1 MKRGIAGVKYSI
13 RENTDPSIDCDVE
26 IINYK
31 ENCSVVKITVPKGNV
46 AVGSR
51 KGLYVKRVLDAKG
64 NPSNSGMS
72 LDSLINTVGRVG
84 ARDLTSQALSG
95 LSIKEIDLD
104 LVALT
109 AKKIVDSNQSSEADV
124 HIFPKLQWIY
134 FVH

>member
-1 MKRGIAGVKYSI
+1 M
-13 RENTDPSIDCDVE
+13 
-26 IINYK
+26 
-31 ENCSVVKITVPKGNV
+31 
-46 AVGSR
+46 
-51 KGLYVKRVLDAKG
+51 KRVLDAKG

-109 AKKIVDSNQSSEADV
+109 AKR
-124 HIFPKLQWIY
+124 L
-134 FVH
+134 